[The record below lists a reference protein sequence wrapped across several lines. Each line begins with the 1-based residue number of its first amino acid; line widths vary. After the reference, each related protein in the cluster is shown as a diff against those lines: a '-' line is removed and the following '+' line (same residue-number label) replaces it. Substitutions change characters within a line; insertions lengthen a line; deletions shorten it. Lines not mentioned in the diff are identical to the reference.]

1 MRKDAI
7 AVIGRMATGTVL
19 LDGQTVKTNTLCQ
32 ELRTRYPDRDFVFVD
47 MYQYKRRAI
56 PILLGTMKAFFRCE
70 HIFVLLSKNG
80 RRFFFPLLM
89 GLNRIFRRRMYHDVI
104 GGALPEEA
112 AKSRSLRRQLNRFQV
127 NWVEFS
133 QMAEDLRKAGVTNAE
148 VLPNFKRLQIL
159 QPDELT
165 RDHQEPYVF
174 SMFSRV
180 TRDKGMT
187 AAAQAVSEVN
197 ERLGRT
203 AAVVHIYGPV
213 EEDYRQEFEQIL
225 KTRSNCVRYLGCIP
239 QDQSVEVLRRSF
251 MLLFPSVY
259 RGEGMPGTI
268 IDAFSAGLPV
278 IATNW
283 HFNGELVHS
292 GETGYCYDWQCP
304 QLLAEHM
311 LHAVTHP
318 EEVDAMRQSCLT
330 EVKKYAPDTV
340 MEQIVQKMNE
350 GAQA

>member
-1 MRKDAI
+1 MGKDAI
-7 AVIGRMATGTVL
+7 AVIGRMAIGTIL

-32 ELRTRYPDRDFVFVD
+32 ELRVRYPDREFVFVD
-47 MYQYKRRAI
+47 VYQYKKRII
-56 PILLGTMKAFFRCE
+56 PILLGTLKAFFRCE
-70 HIFVLLSKNG
+70 HIFVLLSRNG
-80 RRFFFPLLM
+80 RRFFFPLLT
-89 GLNRIFRRRMYHDVI
+89 GLNRIFRRRMYHNVI
-104 GGALPEEA
+104 GGALPGEA
-112 AKSRSLRRQLNRFQV
+112 AKSKSLRRQLNRFQV

-133 QMAEDLRKAGVTNAE
+133 QMADELRKAGVTNAE

-159 QPDELT
+159 QPEEQN
-165 RDHQEPYVF
+165 REHREPYVF

-180 TRDKGMT
+180 MRDKGMT
-187 AAAQAVSEVN
+187 AAAQAVCEVN
-197 ERLGRT
+197 KRLGRI

-213 EEDYRQEFEQIL
+213 EEDYREEFDLVLQ
-225 KTRSNCVRYLGCIP
+225 THSDCVRYLGCIP
-239 QDQSVEVLRRSF
+239 QDQSVEALRCSF

-283 HFNGELVHS
+283 HFNGELVRN

-304 QLLAEHM
+304 HLLTEHI

-318 EEVDAMRQSCLT
+318 EEVDAMRQACLT
-330 EVKKYAPDTV
+330 EAKKYAPDTV
-340 MEQIVQKMNE
+340 MKQIEQKMNE
-350 GAQA
+350 EAGA